1 MTDDTDNEWKLYKVS
16 DFAEVVGGGTPSTKD
31 QTNFGDD
38 FPWIT
43 PKDLSTHQSRY
54 ISRGERT
61 LSTKGLSGSSAKR
74 LPAGAVLVS
83 TRAPIGLTAIAQ
95 NDVSTNQGCRS
106 LVLNTDLADS
116 EYVYYLMA
124 ASTDYLHQHA
134 NGTTFMELS
143 GGVFK
148 TLEFLLPP
156 LGDQRRIAEVLGA
169 LDDRIEAVIRMERLL
184 GQAII
189 AEYNLALEHRVEEMS
204 VSLLDAV
211 SLVNGGAYTK
221 GADGD
226 GRMVIR
232 IKELNSGPSETT
244 VYSSLTVPE
253 DKTAFPGDVLFA
265 WSGSLGVW
273 RWYRDEAIVN
283 QHIFKI
289 VPKQHPVWLGW
300 IHVLGELERFQDI
313 AAGKATTMGHV
324 TKDHLQ
330 RTMVP
335 NFDSAELT
343 ALADQVEPLWE
354 AQLQAGREVQTLQR
368 VRSMLLPA
376 LVSGEL
382 RVAPAD
388 EHLEESP

>member
-1 MTDDTDNEWKLYKVS
+1 MTEPWTEVCLRDIVESHRVAVNPQKLGEEVVDHYSLPAFDNEACPERVEASSIKSNKL
-16 DFAEVVGGGTPSTKD
+16 EV
-31 QTNFGDD
+31 
-38 FPWIT
+38 
-43 PKDLSTHQSRY
+43 
-54 ISRGERT
+54 
-61 LSTKGLSGSSAKR
+61 
-74 LPAGAVLVS
+74 PAGAVLVS
-83 TRAPIGLTAIAQ
+83 RLNPHIPRIWAPLIDSSRVSVCSTEFAVLTPKGCEASFLKYFIAGDAIYGRLGES
-95 NDVSTNQGCRS
+95 V
-106 LVLNTDLADS
+106 
-116 EYVYYLMA
+116 
-124 ASTDYLHQHA
+124 
-134 NGTTFMELS
+134 NGTSSSHQRVSSDHLLDL
-143 GGVFK
+143 VAP
-148 TLEFLLPP
+148 LPP
-156 LGDQRRIAEVLGA
+156 RDEQRRIAEVLGA

-354 AQLQAGREVQTLQR
+354 AQLQAGREVQTLRR